1 MKKEELQQLII
12 KYKITLGSRLNEKV
26 VIGHMDP
33 NSILEIRNTY
43 KLTEADRDIIKREK
57 PHILAILHEEAER
70 RKREA
75 DERKAKVDA
84 IEGIAELEKAI
95 ADYKEACKDYADKIE
110 RCIYDGWCS
119 ENFNPEEYPSA
130 GKVLALNKQYPKA
143 AAYVKAEKWRASPL
157 CVTSQLGAR
166 AMERILNGEDYEQVI
181 AEMERDDLLD
191 TFSS

>member
-12 KYKITLGSRLNEKV
+12 KYKITLGSRHNEKV

-57 PHILAILHEEAER
+57 PNILAILHEEAER

-95 ADYKEACKDYADKIE
+95 ADYKEACKD
-110 RCIYDGWCS
+110 
-119 ENFNPEEYPSA
+119 
-130 GKVLALNKQYPKA
+130 
-143 AAYVKAEKWRASPL
+143 
-157 CVTSQLGAR
+157 
-166 AMERILNGEDYEQVI
+166 
-181 AEMERDDLLD
+181 
-191 TFSS
+191 